1 MQTPPPFDIKARH
14 NARKHLV
21 QAIYEWQLTQE
32 EYHEIE
38 RQFLNEFLGARVEI
52 PYFQSVLRE
61 IILHSNNIDS
71 AFLPYAARKLQD
83 IDLVELA
90 VLRLACFELLFRID
104 IPYQVVLNEA
114 LELTKVF
121 GTQEGFRF
129 VNGILDK
136 VAQDSR
142 QQEFKYYKKPL

>member
-1 MQTPPPFDIKARH
+1 MQTSPPFDIKARH
-14 NARKHLV
+14 NARKHLI

-32 EYHEIE
+32 QYHEIE
-38 RQFLNEFLGARVEI
+38 RQFLDVFLGNRVEVH
-52 PYFQSVLRE
+52 YFQDALRE
-61 IILHSNNIDS
+61 IILNVKKIDS
-71 AFLPYAARKLQD
+71 AFLPYADRKPQD
-83 IDLVELA
+83 IDHVELA

-136 VAQDSR
+136 VAQDTR
-142 QQEFKYYKKPL
+142 QQECKHYKKPI